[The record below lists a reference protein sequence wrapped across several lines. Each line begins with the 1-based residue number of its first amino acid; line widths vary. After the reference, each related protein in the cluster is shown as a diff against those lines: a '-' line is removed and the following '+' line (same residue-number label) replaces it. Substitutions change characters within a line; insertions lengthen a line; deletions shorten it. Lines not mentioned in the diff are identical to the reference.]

1 MPPSPWLV
9 PITAIRR
16 SPGVRRHEHRQGPVS
31 GLGADGAGL
40 VVAGSSVLPAAE
52 ADADLDLD
60 VIVGGIEVSGEV
72 SAPWRGE
79 CRRCLRP
86 VSGEL
91 RTSVRELYRPRGG
104 PGEDEEDEET
114 YPLAGELL
122 DLAPLVR
129 DALLLALPLAPLCR
143 PDCAG
148 LCPTCG
154 AELAE
159 GPCGCPVVPVDP
171 RWEILDV
178 LKPRGQG

>member
-16 SPGVRRHEHRQGPVS
+16 SPGVRRHELRRGPVNTLVEGS
-31 GLGADGAGL
+31 GLL
-40 VVAGSSVLPAAE
+40 VAGTSVAPDAEAE
-52 ADADLDLD
+52 ADVDID

-72 SAPWRGE
+72 AAPWQAE
-79 CRRCLRP
+79 CGRCLRP

-91 RTSVRELYRPRGG
+91 HTEVRELYRPRNGSAG
-104 PGEDEEDEET
+104 DDKDEDT
-114 YPLAGELL
+114 YSLAGEQL

-154 AELAE
+154 ADLVE
-159 GPCGCPVVPVDP
+159 GPCGCDIDPADP
-171 RWEILDV
+171 RWAVLDE
-178 LKPRGQG
+178 LRPRGHG

>member
-16 SPGVRRHEHRQGPVS
+16 SPGVRRHEQRSGPV
-31 GLGADGAGL
+31 GKLVDGDPL
-40 VVAGSSVLPAAE
+40 VVAGTSVPAGAEAE
-52 ADADLDLD
+52 ADVDLD

-72 SAPWRGE
+72 SAPWQGE

-86 VSGEL
+86 VGGEL
-91 RTSVRELYRPRGG
+91 HAEVREIYRPRTASS
-104 PGEDEEDEET
+104 DDDEET
-114 YPLAGELL
+114 YPLSGEQL

-148 LCPTCG
+148 LCPICG
-154 AELAE
+154 ADLAD
-159 GPCGCPVVPVDP
+159 GPCGCEHAPTDP
-171 RWEILDV
+171 RWAVLDD
-178 LKPRGQG
+178 LKPRGRG